1 MCPDGFLRPVREA
14 PAQHE
19 ETQAM
24 RARIADLEAQ
34 VTAAEAVLQRHGL
47 SVASEQA
54 GPSRT
59 SPQPQD
65 QAEEMP
71 GPASTAGHAG
81 GTVIAEGGQL
91 TLGDE
96 PGSSFFFGG
105 AGSHFLW
112 VSLWTLAI
120 R

>member
-1 MCPDGFLRPVREA
+1 
-14 PAQHE
+14 
-19 ETQAM
+19 
-24 RARIADLEAQ
+24 
-34 VTAAEAVLQRHGL
+34 
-47 SVASEQA
+47 
-54 GPSRT
+54 
-59 SPQPQD
+59 
-65 QAEEMP
+65 
-71 GPASTAGHAG
+71 
-81 GTVIAEGGQL
+81 VIAEGGQL